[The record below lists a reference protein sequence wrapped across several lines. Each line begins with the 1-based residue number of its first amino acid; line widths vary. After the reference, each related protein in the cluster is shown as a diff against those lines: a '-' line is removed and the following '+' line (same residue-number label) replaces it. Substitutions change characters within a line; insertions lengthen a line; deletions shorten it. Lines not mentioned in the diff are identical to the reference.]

1 MTSLERWRRSFIQSS
16 PWWGTLLIIFLVG
29 SLLILP
35 RPWFVPLI
43 DLVVAAIF
51 AYLLYQ
57 LRQEVIEKNRGLR
70 ESHARLDLANDMILV
85 RDLNDQITYWNLACQ
100 RVYGW
105 TKEEA
110 LGENVHELL
119 QTQFPDAVA
128 VIKGQFLARGEWRG
142 ELIHTTK
149 TGEKITVSSSWSLYQ
164 DERGRP
170 LANLEINQDISEA
183 KKAEAALRKSEKL
196 YRTLADNFPNGAVF
210 LFDQDLRY
218 IIATGAE
225 LAVIGVTEPLAGKS
239 VLEVEAPP
247 YLKTLE
253 PLYRDALQ
261 GQTTVTEMTLGR
273 GIYQVYVLPVS
284 NEGGEVFAGMVM
296 MQNITASKQGEQTLR
311 TRAEELAKTTAIL
324 AETMTSL
331 EKRNQELDQF
341 AYIVSHDLKA
351 PLRAIANLSTW
362 LEEDLA
368 QQLTDETQHQMNLL
382 RSRVRRMEALIEGLL
397 QYSRI
402 DRLKSEHSLV
412 DVQHLLEEVIDSL
425 APPPGIRI
433 EISAEMPTFQT
444 ERLPLLQV
452 FSNLISNGI
461 KHREQPVGIVQISVE
476 DVGDY
481 FQFTVSDDGC
491 GIDPSYHDKIFIMFQ
506 TLQAR
511 DTIENTGVG
520 LAIVKK
526 IIEDRGGTIHLDS
539 QEGKGAKFSFT
550 WSKKPP
556 SKSKSTLK
564 IQIERQLN

>member
-1 MTSLERWRRSFIQSS
+1 MKDLKRWRQSLIQSA
-16 PWWGTLLIIFLVG
+16 PWWGTALIILLVI

-43 DLVVAAIF
+43 DLAVAAIF
-51 AYLLYQ
+51 AHLIYQ
-57 LRQEVIEKNRGLR
+57 MRQEVLEKSRRLR
-70 ESHARLDLANDMILV
+70 ESHARLDLANDLILV
-85 RDLNDQITYWNLACQ
+85 RDLKDRITYWNLACQ
-100 RVYGW
+100 RAYGW

-110 LGENVHELL
+110 LGQNVHELL
-119 QTQFPDAVA
+119 QTQFPHSVA
-128 VIKGQFLARGEWRG
+128 AIKEQFLAGGEWRG

-149 TGEKITVSSSWSLYQ
+149 TGEKIIVSSSWSLYR

-170 LANLEINQDISEA
+170 IANLEINQDISEA

-196 YRTLADNFPNGAVF
+196 YRTLADNVPNGAVF

-261 GQTTVTEMTLGR
+261 GQRTVTEMTLGR
-273 GIYQVYVLPVS
+273 GIYQIYVLPVS

-296 MQNITASKQGEQTLR
+296 MQNITTSKQGEQTLR
-311 TRAEELAKTTAIL
+311 TRADELAKTTAIL

-351 PLRAIANLSTW
+351 PLRAIANLSSW
-362 LEEDLA
+362 LEEDLE
-368 QQLTDETQHQMNLL
+368 QQLTPETQHQMNLL

-402 DRLKSEHSLV
+402 GRLKSEESVV
-412 DVQHLLEEVIDSL
+412 DVQQLLEEVIDSL
-425 APPPGIRI
+425 DPPPGITI
-433 EISAEMPTFQT
+433 KIGAEMPIFPT
-444 ERLPLLQV
+444 ERLPLFQV

-461 KHREQPVGIVQISVE
+461 KHRDQPIGQVAITVE
-476 DVGDY
+476 DRGED
-481 FQFTVSDDGC
+481 FQFTISDDGS

-506 TLQAR
+506 TLQPR
-511 DTIENTGVG
+511 DKVENTGVG

-526 IIEDRGGTIHLDS
+526 IIEDRGGTIELES
-539 QEGKGAKFSFT
+539 EEGKGSKFSFT
-550 WSKKPP
+550 WSKKTP
-556 SKSKSTLK
+556 SELKNTLK
-564 IQIERQLN
+564 IQIERRLN